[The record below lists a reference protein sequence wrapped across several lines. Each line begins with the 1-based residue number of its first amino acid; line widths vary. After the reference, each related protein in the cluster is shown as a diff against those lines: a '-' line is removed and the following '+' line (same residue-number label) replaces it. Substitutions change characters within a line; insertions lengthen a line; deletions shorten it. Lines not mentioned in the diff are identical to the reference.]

1 MQARLLTT
9 APEKAEADALI
20 LPIFEGQMV
29 LPSEAVALDKK
40 LKGAIAQLLKERE
53 FRGKFMELVPVN
65 NLTTLPSKWTVLIGV
80 GKPEHLDM
88 VRLRNALQ
96 AAGRILR
103 KRGHRRV
110 AVVLPK
116 AVAATAGAADVAR
129 AVTEG
134 IGLSNFDVGSLKT
147 RHEHA
152 LTHIDALSIIGL
164 DGDTAAS
171 AAMKDAIVLTEA
183 TNRIREWV
191 NAPANAFTPA
201 VFVDKVR
208 EAVKGTGLDLKVLEV
223 ADMRRLKMGAL
234 LAVARGSEEP
244 AKMIVLRYNASNAR
258 IAPKRGSRGAAGPGR
273 RGGPMLALVG
283 KGITFDSGGI
293 SIKPAQNMEMMK
305 SDMGGGAAVVGAML
319 AIAELK
325 PRIDVIG
332 VVPTT
337 ENMPSGKAIKPGD
350 VVTGSGGKTIEII
363 NTDAEGRLILSD
375 GITYAVKEGATH
387 IVDIA
392 TLTGSIMRTLGPLA
406 IGAFGNDPTLMDLVR
421 RAADL
426 AGERVWELPTWADY
440 DGLIDSEIADIK
452 NSTVPWAGATTA
464 ALFLR
469 EFVEGRPWVHLDI
482 AGSAWQ
488 AASELKTVPKG
499 PTGSGVRV
507 MAQLARLLAES

>member
-20 LPIFEGQMV
+20 LPIFEGQSK
-29 LPSEAVALDKK
+29 LPPEAVALDKR
-40 LKGAIAQLLKERE
+40 LKGAITQLLADRE
-53 FRGKFMELVPVN
+53 FRGKFMELVPVH
-65 NLTTLPSKWTVLIGV
+65 NLNTLPSKWTVLVGV
-80 GKPEHLDM
+80 GKPDDLDM

-96 AAGRILR
+96 AAGRVLR

-110 AVVLPK
+110 TVILPK
-116 AVAATAGAADVAR
+116 DVAARASASDAAR

-152 LTHIDALSIIGL
+152 VTQISALSIVGL
-164 DGDTAAS
+164 DGDKAAS
-171 AAMKDAIVLTEA
+171 AAVKDAVVLADA
-183 TNRIREWV
+183 TNRIRGWV
-191 NAPANAFTPA
+191 NAPANTFTPT
-201 VFVDKVR
+201 VFVEKVK
-208 EAVKGTGLDLKVLEV
+208 EAVKGTGLDLKVLELD
-223 ADMRRLKMGAL
+223 DMRRLKMGAL
-234 LAVARGSEEP
+234 LAVARGSDEP
-244 AKMIVLRYNASNAR
+244 AKMIVLRYT
-258 IAPKRGSRGAAGPGR
+258 GGR
-273 RGGPMLALVG
+273 KGGPVLALVG

-319 AIAELK
+319 AIAALEPK
-325 PRIDVIG
+325 INVIG

-337 ENMPSGKAIKPGD
+337 ENMPSGHAIKPGD

-392 TLTGSIMRTLGPLA
+392 TLTGSIMRTLGPVA
-406 IGAFGNDPTLMDLVR
+406 IGAFGNEPTLMDLVR

-440 DGLIDSEIADIK
+440 DGLIDSDIADIK

-488 AASELKTVPKG
+488 DTSELKTVPRG

>member
-9 APEKAEADALI
+9 APEKAEADAVI
-20 LPIFEGQMV
+20 LPIFEGQSK
-29 LPSEAVALDKK
+29 LPPEAVTLDKK
-40 LKGAIAQLLKERE
+40 LKGAITQLLADRE
-53 FRGKFMELVPVN
+53 FRGKFMELVPVH
-65 NLTTLPSKWTVLIGV
+65 NLNTLPSKWTVLAGV
-80 GKPEHLDM
+80 GKPEELDM

-96 AAGRILR
+96 AAGRVLR

-110 AVVLPK
+110 AVILPK
-116 AVAATAGAADVAR
+116 AVAARGSAGDVAR

-152 LTHIDALSIIGL
+152 VTQISALSIVGL
-164 DGDTAAS
+164 DGDKAA
-171 AAMKDAIVLTEA
+171 AAAVKDAIVLSDA

-191 NAPANAFTPA
+191 NAPANAFTPT
-201 VFVDKVR
+201 VFAEKVK
-208 EAVKGTGLDLKVLEV
+208 EAVKGTRLDLKVLEV
-223 ADMRRLKMGAL
+223 DDMRRLKMGAL
-234 LAVARGSEEP
+234 LAVARGSDEP
-244 AKMIVLRYNASNAR
+244 AKMIVLRYS
-258 IAPKRGSRGAAGPGR
+258 GGR
-273 RGGPMLALVG
+273 KGGPMLALVG

-319 AIAELK
+319 AIAELEPK
-325 PRIDVIG
+325 INVIG
-332 VVPTT
+332 IVPTT
-337 ENMPSGKAIKPGD
+337 ENMPSGHAIKPGD

-375 GITYAVKEGATH
+375 GLTYAVREGATH

-406 IGAFGNDPTLMDLVR
+406 IGAFGNNPPLMDLVR

-426 AGERVWELPTWADY
+426 AGERLWELPLWAEY
-440 DGLIDSEIADIK
+440 NGLMDSQIADLK
-452 NSTVPWAGATTA
+452 NASVPWAGATTA
-464 ALFLR
+464 AIFLR
-469 EFVEGRPWVHLDI
+469 EFVDGKPWVHLDI

-488 AASELKTVPKG
+488 DAPELKSVPSG

-507 MAQLARLLAES
+507 MAHLAELLAEH

>member
-20 LPIFEGQMV
+20 LPIFEGQSK
-29 LPSEAVALDKK
+29 LPPEAVSLDKK
-40 LKGAIAQLLKERE
+40 LKGAISQLLADRE
-53 FRGKFMELVPVN
+53 FRGKFMELVPVH
-65 NLTTLPSKWTVLIGV
+65 NLNTVPSKWTVLVGV
-80 GKPEHLDM
+80 GKSEQLDM

-96 AAGRILR
+96 AAGRVLR
-103 KRGHRRV
+103 KRGHRRI
-110 AVVLPK
+110 AVILPK
-116 AVAATAGAADVAR
+116 DVAARASAADMAR

-147 RHEHA
+147 RHEDAVTQISA
-152 LTHIDALSIIGL
+152 LNIVGL
-164 DGDTAAS
+164 DGDKAA
-171 AAMKDAIVLTEA
+171 AAAVKDAVVLADA

-191 NAPANAFTPA
+191 NAPANAFTPS
-201 VFVDKVR
+201 VFVEKVK

-223 ADMRRLKMGAL
+223 DDMRRLKMGAL
-234 LAVARGSEEP
+234 LAVARGSDEP
-244 AKMIVLRYNASNAR
+244 AKMIVIRYNASNAR
-258 IAPKRGSRGAAGPGR
+258 IALKRGSRGPAGPV
-273 RGGPMLALVG
+273 LALVG

-319 AIAELK
+319 AIAELEPK
-325 PRIDVIG
+325 INVIG
-332 VVPTT
+332 IVPTT
-337 ENMPSGKAIKPGD
+337 ENMPSGHAIKPGD

-406 IGAFGNDPTLMDLVR
+406 IGAFGNDPTLMDQMR

-426 AGERVWELPTWADY
+426 AGERLWELPLWADY
-440 DGLIDSEIADIK
+440 DGLMDSQIADLK
-452 NSTVPWAGATTA
+452 NSSVPWAGATTA
-464 ALFLR
+464 AIFLR
-469 EFVEGRPWVHLDI
+469 EFVDGRPWVHLDI

-488 AASELKTVPKG
+488 DAAELKTVPRG

-507 MAQLARLLAES
+507 MAHLAELLAER

>member
-1 MQARLLTT
+1 MQARLLNT

-20 LPIFEGQMV
+20 LPIFEGQPT
-29 LPSEAVALDKK
+29 LPPEAVALDKK
-40 LKGAIAQLLKERE
+40 LKGAISQLLADRE
-53 FRGKFMELVPVN
+53 FRGRFMELVPVH
-65 NLTTLPSKWTVLIGV
+65 NLGNAPSKWTVLVGL
-80 GKPEHLDM
+80 GKPAELDL

-96 AAGRILR
+96 AAGRVLR

-116 AVAATAGAADVAR
+116 AVAATAGAADMAR
-129 AVTEG
+129 AATEG
-134 IGLSNFDVGSLKT
+134 IGLSNFDTGSFKT
-147 RHEHA
+147 RHEQA
-152 LTHIDALSIIGL
+152 VTQIDTLSIIGL
-164 DGDTAAS
+164 GGEKS
-171 AAMKDAIVLTEA
+171 AAAAVKDGLVLAEA
-183 TNRIREWV
+183 TNRIRGWV
-191 NAPANAFTPA
+191 NAPANAFTPT
-201 VFVDKVR
+201 VFVEKVK
-208 EAVKGTGLDLKVLEV
+208 EAVKGTGLELKVLEV
-223 ADMRRLKMGAL
+223 DDMRRLKMGAL
-234 LAVARGSEEP
+234 LAVARGSDEP
-244 AKMIVLRYNASNAR
+244 AKMIVLRY
-258 IAPKRGSRGAAGPGR
+258 GGGR
-273 RGGPMLALVG
+273 KGGPTLGLVG

-325 PRIDVIG
+325 PKTNVIG
-332 VVPTT
+332 IVPTT

-375 GITYAVKEGATH
+375 GITYAVNEGATH

-392 TLTGSIMRTLGPLA
+392 TLTGSIARTLGPLA
-406 IGAFGNDPTLMDLVR
+406 IGAFGNNPPLMDLVR

-426 AGERVWELPTWADY
+426 AGERLWELPTWADY

-452 NSTVPWAGATTA
+452 NATVPWAGATTA

-488 AASELKTVPKG
+488 DASELKTVPKG

-507 MAQLARLLAES
+507 MAHLAQLLADH

>member
-1 MQARLLTT
+1 MQARLLNT

-20 LPIFEGQMV
+20 LPIFEGQSKV
-29 LPSEAVALDKK
+29 PPEAVALDEK
-40 LKGAIAQLLKERE
+40 LKGAITQLLADRE
-53 FRGKFMELVPVN
+53 FRGKFMELVPVH
-65 NLTTLPSKWTVLIGV
+65 NLGNAPSKWTILVGL
-80 GKPEHLDM
+80 GKPDELDL

-96 AAGRILR
+96 AAGRVLR

-116 AVAATAGAADVAR
+116 AVAANAGAADMAR
-129 AVTEG
+129 AATEG
-134 IGLSNFDVGSLKT
+134 IGLSNFDTGSLKT

-152 LTHIDALSIIGL
+152 VTQIDALSIIGL
-164 DGDTAAS
+164 DGEKS
-171 AAMKDAIVLTEA
+171 AAAAVKDGLVLADA
-183 TNRIREWV
+183 TNRIRGWV
-191 NAPANAFTPA
+191 NAPANAFTPT
-201 VFVDKVR
+201 VFVEKVK

-223 ADMRRLKMGAL
+223 DDMRRLKMGAL
-234 LAVARGSEEP
+234 LAVARGSDEP
-244 AKMIVLRYNASNAR
+244 AKMIVLRYS
-258 IAPKRGSRGAAGPGR
+258 AGR
-273 RGGPMLALVG
+273 KSGPTLALVG

-325 PRIDVIG
+325 PKINVIG
-332 VVPTT
+332 IVPTT

-375 GITYAVKEGATH
+375 GITYAVNEGATH

-392 TLTGSIMRTLGPLA
+392 TLTGSIARTLGPLA
-406 IGAFGNDPTLMDLVR
+406 IGAFGNNPPLMDLVR

-426 AGERVWELPTWADY
+426 AGERLWELPTWADY

-452 NSTVPWAGATTA
+452 NATVPWAGATTA

-469 EFVEGRPWVHLDI
+469 EFVDGRPWVHLDI

-488 AASELKTVPKG
+488 DASELKTVPKG

-507 MAQLARLLAES
+507 MAHLAQLLADR

>member
-1 MQARLLTT
+1 MQARLLNT

-20 LPIFEGQMV
+20 LPILEGQSRV
-29 LPSEAVALDKK
+29 PQEAVALDKK
-40 LKGAIAQLLKERE
+40 LKGAIGQLLKDGE
-53 FRGKFMELVPVN
+53 FNGKFMELVPLH
-65 NLTTLPSKWTVLIGV
+65 NLDNLPTKWTVLVGV
-80 GKPEHLDM
+80 GKPEQLDM

-96 AAGRILR
+96 AAGRVLR

-110 AVVLPK
+110 AIVLSK
-116 AVAATAGAADVAR
+116 QVAARAGAADLAR

-134 IGLSNFDVGSLKT
+134 IGLGNFDAASLKT
-147 RHEHA
+147 RRDHA
-152 LTHIDALSIIGL
+152 TTTIEALSIVGL
-164 DGDTAAS
+164 DGEKAAPG
-171 AAMKDAIVLTEA
+171 AVKDALALTEA
-183 TNRIREWV
+183 TNRIRDWV
-191 NAPANAFTPA
+191 NAPANAFTPS
-201 VFVDKVR
+201 VFVDKAK
-208 EAVKGTGLDLKVLEV
+208 EAAKGTGLDLTVLDLE
-223 ADMRRLKMGAL
+223 DMRRLKMGAL
-234 LAVARGSEEP
+234 LAVARGSDEP
-244 AKMIVLRYNASNAR
+244 AKMIVLRYGGGT
-258 IAPKRGSRGAAGPGR
+258 KKGPL
-273 RGGPMLALVG
+273 LALVG

-325 PRIDVIG
+325 PKINVIG
-332 VVPTT
+332 IVPTT

-375 GITYAVKEGATH
+375 GITYAVNAGATH

-392 TLTGSIMRTLGPLA
+392 TLTGSIMRSLGPVA
-406 IGAFGNDPTLMDLVR
+406 MGAFGNDPALMNQVR

-452 NSTVPWAGATTA
+452 NSTVAWAGATTA

-469 EFVEGRPWVHLDI
+469 EFVDGRPWVHLDI

-488 AASELKTVPKG
+488 DASELRTVPKG
-499 PTGSGVRV
+499 PTGSGVRL
-507 MAQLARLLAES
+507 MAHLAELLADQ

>member
-20 LPIFEGQMV
+20 LPIFEGQPK
-29 LPSEAVALDKK
+29 LPPEAVTLDKK
-40 LKGAIAQLLKERE
+40 LKGAITQLLADRE
-53 FRGKFMELVPVN
+53 FRGKFMELVPIH
-65 NLTTLPSKWTVLIGV
+65 NLNTLPSKWTVLAGV
-80 GKPEHLDM
+80 GKPEELDM

-96 AAGRILR
+96 AAGRVLR

-110 AVVLPK
+110 AVILPK
-116 AVAATAGAADVAR
+116 AVAARGSASDVAR

-152 LTHIDALSIIGL
+152 VTQINALSIVGL
-164 DGDTAAS
+164 DGDKAA
-171 AAMKDAIVLTEA
+171 AAAVKDAIVLSDA

-191 NAPANAFTPA
+191 NAPANAFTPT
-201 VFVDKVR
+201 VFAEKVK
-208 EAVKGTGLDLKVLEV
+208 EAVKGTRLDLKVLEV
-223 ADMRRLKMGAL
+223 DDMRRLKMGAL
-234 LAVARGSEEP
+234 LAVARGSDEP
-244 AKMIVLRYNASNAR
+244 AKMIVLRYS
-258 IAPKRGSRGAAGPGR
+258 GGR
-273 RGGPMLALVG
+273 KGGPMLALVG

-319 AIAELK
+319 AIAELEPK
-325 PRIDVIG
+325 INVIG
-332 VVPTT
+332 IVPTT
-337 ENMPSGKAIKPGD
+337 ENMPSGHAIKPGD

-375 GITYAVKEGATH
+375 GLTYAVREGATH

-406 IGAFGNDPTLMDLVR
+406 IGAFGNNPTLMDLVR

-426 AGERVWELPTWADY
+426 AGERLWELPLWAEY
-440 DGLIDSEIADIK
+440 NGLMDSQIADLK
-452 NSTVPWAGATTA
+452 NASVPWAGATTA
-464 ALFLR
+464 AIFLR
-469 EFVEGRPWVHLDI
+469 EFVDGKPWVHLDI

-488 AASELKTVPKG
+488 DAPELKSVPSG

-507 MAQLARLLAES
+507 MAHLAELLAEH

>member
-9 APEKAEADALI
+9 TPEKAEADALI
-20 LPIFEGQMV
+20 LPLFEGQAK
-29 LPSEAVALDKK
+29 LPPEAIALDKK
-40 LKGAIAQLLKERE
+40 LKGAITQLLADRE
-53 FRGKFMELVPVN
+53 FRGKFMELVPVH
-65 NLTTLPSKWTVLIGV
+65 NLTTLPSKWTVLVGV
-80 GKPEHLDM
+80 GKSQDLDM

-96 AAGRILR
+96 AAGRVLR
-103 KRGHRRV
+103 KRGHRRITV
-110 AVVLPK
+110 ILPK
-116 AVAATAGAADVAR
+116 DVAARGSNADVAR

-134 IGLSNFDVGSLKT
+134 IGLSNFDIGSLKT

-152 LTHIDALSIIGL
+152 VTQISALSIVGL
-164 DGDTAAS
+164 DGDKAAS
-171 AAMKDAIVLTEA
+171 AAVKDAVVLADA

-191 NAPANAFTPA
+191 NAPANAFTPT
-201 VFVDKVR
+201 VFVEKVK

-223 ADMRRLKMGAL
+223 DDMRRLKMGAL
-234 LAVARGSEEP
+234 LAVARGSDEP
-244 AKMIVLRYNASNAR
+244 AKMIVLRYT
-258 IAPKRGSRGAAGPGR
+258 GGR
-273 RGGPMLALVG
+273 KGGPMLALVG

-293 SIKPAQNMEMMK
+293 SIKPAQHMEMMK

-319 AIAELK
+319 AIAELEPK
-325 PRIDVIG
+325 INVIG

-337 ENMPSGKAIKPGD
+337 ENMPSGHAIKPGD

-375 GITYAVKEGATH
+375 GLTYAVKEGATH

-406 IGAFGNDPTLMDLVR
+406 IGAFGNDPKLMDLVR
-421 RAADL
+421 RASDL
-426 AGERVWELPTWADY
+426 AGERLWELPTWADY

-488 AASELKTVPKG
+488 DASELKTVPKG

-507 MAQLARLLAES
+507 MAQLARLLGES

>member
-1 MQARLLTT
+1 MQARLLST
-9 APEKAEADALI
+9 AVEKAEADAVI
-20 LPIFEGQMV
+20 VPIFEGQTTV
-29 LPSEAVALDKK
+29 PTEAQALDKK
-40 LKGAIAQLLKERE
+40 LKGAIAQLLKDRE
-53 FRGKFMELVPVN
+53 FRGKFMELVPVH
-65 NLTTLPSKWTVLIGV
+65 NLNSVASKWTVLVGI
-80 GKPEHLDM
+80 GKPEQLDM
-88 VRLRNALQ
+88 VRLRNVLQ
-96 AAGRILR
+96 AAGRVLR
-103 KRGHRRV
+103 KRGHQRV
-110 AVVLPK
+110 AIVLPK
-116 AVAATAGAADVAR
+116 AVVAR
-129 AVTEG
+129 ASAADLARAATEG

-152 LTHIDALSIIGL
+152 VTHIESLSIIGL
-164 DGDTAAS
+164 DGDRS
-171 AAMKDAIVLTEA
+171 ATQALKDGVALSDA
-183 TNRIREWV
+183 TNRIRDWV
-191 NAPANAFTPA
+191 NAPANAFTPS
-201 VFVDKVR
+201 VFADKVK
-208 EAVKGTGLDLKVLEV
+208 ESVKGTGLDLKVLDV
-223 ADMRRLKMGAL
+223 DDMRRLKMGAL
-234 LAVARGSEEP
+234 LAVARGSDEP
-244 AKMIVLRYNASNAR
+244 AKMIVLRYAGGR
-258 IAPKRGSRGAAGPGR
+258 KTGA
-273 RGGPMLALVG
+273 MLALVG

-325 PRIDVIG
+325 PKINVIG
-332 VVPTT
+332 IVPTT

-406 IGAFGNDPTLMDLVR
+406 IGAFGNDPKLMDLVR

-452 NSTVPWAGATTA
+452 NSTLPWAGATTA

-469 EFVEGRPWVHLDI
+469 EFVDGRPWVHLDI

-488 AASELKTVPKG
+488 DASELKSVPKG
-499 PTGSGVRV
+499 PTGSGVRL
-507 MAQLARLLAES
+507 MAHLAELLADQ

>member
-20 LPIFEGQMV
+20 LPIFEGQSK
-29 LPSEAVALDKK
+29 LPPEAVALDKK
-40 LKGAIAQLLKERE
+40 LKGAISQLLTDRE
-53 FRGKFMELVPVN
+53 FRGKFMEMVPVH
-65 NLTTLPSKWTVLIGV
+65 NLNTLPSKWTVLVGV
-80 GKPEHLDM
+80 GKPEELDM

-96 AAGRILR
+96 AAGRVLR

-110 AVVLPK
+110 TVVLAK
-116 AVAATAGAADVAR
+116 EVAARAGAADVAR

-147 RHEHA
+147 HHEHA
-152 LTHIDALSIIGL
+152 VTQISALNIVGL
-164 DGDTAAS
+164 DGDKAAS
-171 AAMKDAIVLTEA
+171 AAVKDAVVLADA

-191 NAPANAFTPA
+191 NAPANAFTPT
-201 VFVDKVR
+201 VFVEKVK

-223 ADMRRLKMGAL
+223 DDMRRLKMGAL
-234 LAVARGSEEP
+234 LAVARGSDEP
-244 AKMIVLRYNASNAR
+244 AKMIVLRYS
-258 IAPKRGSRGAAGPGR
+258 GGR
-273 RGGPMLALVG
+273 KGGPMLALVG

-319 AIAELK
+319 AIAELEPK
-325 PRIDVIG
+325 INVIG

-337 ENMPSGKAIKPGD
+337 ENMPSGHAIKPGD

-406 IGAFGNDPTLMDLVR
+406 IGAFGNDPALMDQVR

-488 AASELKTVPKG
+488 DASELKTVPRG

>member
-20 LPIFEGQMV
+20 LPIFEGQSN
-29 LPSEAVALDKK
+29 LPPEAVALDKK
-40 LKGAIAQLLKERE
+40 LKGAITQLLTDRE
-53 FRGKFMELVPVN
+53 FRGRFMELVPVH
-65 NLTTLPSKWTVLIGV
+65 NLGNAPSKWTVLIGL
-80 GKPEHLDM
+80 GKPAELDL
-88 VRLRNALQ
+88 VRLRNVLQ
-96 AAGRILR
+96 ATGRVLR

-110 AVVLPK
+110 AVILPK
-116 AVAATAGAADVAR
+116 AVADTAGGADMAR
-129 AVTEG
+129 AATEG
-134 IGLSNFDVGSLKT
+134 IGLSNFDAGSLKT
-147 RHEHA
+147 RHEQA
-152 LTHIDALSIIGL
+152 VTQIDALSIIGL
-164 DGDTAAS
+164 DGDKSATAAV
-171 AAMKDAIVLTEA
+171 KDGLVLAEA
-183 TNRIREWV
+183 TNRIRGWV
-191 NAPANAFTPA
+191 NAPANAFTPT
-201 VFVDKVR
+201 VFVEKVK

-223 ADMRRLKMGAL
+223 DDMRRLKMGAL
-234 LAVARGSEEP
+234 LAVARGSDEP
-244 AKMIVLRYNASNAR
+244 AKMIVLRYS
-258 IAPKRGSRGAAGPGR
+258 AGR
-273 RGGPMLALVG
+273 KGGPMLALVG

-325 PRIDVIG
+325 PKINVIG
-332 VVPTT
+332 IVPTT

-375 GITYAVKEGATH
+375 GITYAVNEGATH

-392 TLTGSIMRTLGPLA
+392 TLTGSIARTLGPLA
-406 IGAFGNDPTLMDLVR
+406 IGAFGNNPPLMDLVR

-426 AGERVWELPTWADY
+426 AGERLWELPTWADY

-469 EFVEGRPWVHLDI
+469 EFVDGRPWVHLDI

-488 AASELKTVPKG
+488 DASELKTVPKG

-507 MAQLARLLAES
+507 MAHLAQLLADR

>member
-20 LPIFEGQMV
+20 LPIFEGQAKV
-29 LPSEAVALDKK
+29 PSEAVALDKK
-40 LKGAIAQLLKERE
+40 LKGAIAQLLADRE
-53 FRGKFMELVPVN
+53 FRGKFMELVPVH
-65 NLTTLPSKWTVLIGV
+65 NLGTVPSKWTVLVGV
-80 GKPEHLDM
+80 GKSENLDM

-96 AAGRILR
+96 AAGRVLR
-103 KRGHRRV
+103 KRGHRRITV
-110 AVVLPK
+110 ILPK
-116 AVAATAGAADVAR
+116 DVAAKASAPDVAR

-152 LTHIDALSIIGL
+152 VTQLSTLSIVGL
-164 DGDTAAS
+164 DGDKAAS
-171 AAMKDAIVLTEA
+171 AAVKDGLVLADA

-191 NAPANAFTPA
+191 NAPANTFTPT
-201 VFVDKVR
+201 VFVEKVK

-223 ADMRRLKMGAL
+223 DDMRRLKMGAL
-234 LAVARGSEEP
+234 LAVARGSDEP
-244 AKMIVLRYNASNAR
+244 AKMIVLRYTN
-258 IAPKRGSRGAAGPGR
+258 GR
-273 RGGPMLALVG
+273 KGGPVLALVG

-319 AIAELK
+319 AIAELEPK
-325 PRIDVIG
+325 IDVIG
-332 VVPTT
+332 IVPTT
-337 ENMPSGKAIKPGD
+337 ENMPSGHAIKPGD

-375 GITYAVKEGATH
+375 GLTYAIKEGATH

-392 TLTGSIMRTLGPLA
+392 TLTGSIARTLGPLG
-406 IGAFGNDPTLMDLVR
+406 IGAFGNDPKLMDLVR
-421 RAADL
+421 HAADL
-426 AGERVWELPTWADY
+426 AGERLWELPLWAEY
-440 DGLIDSEIADIK
+440 NGLMDSQIADLK
-452 NSTVPWAGATTA
+452 NSSVPWAGATTA
-464 ALFLR
+464 AIFLR
-469 EFVEGRPWVHLDI
+469 EFVEGKPWVHLDI

-488 AASELKTVPKG
+488 DAPELKGVPLG

-507 MAQLARLLAES
+507 MAHLAELLAER

>member
-20 LPIFEGQMV
+20 LPIFQGQSK
-29 LPSEAVALDKK
+29 LPPEAAALDKK
-40 LKGAIAQLLKERE
+40 LKGAITQLIADRE
-53 FRGKFMELVPVN
+53 FRGKFMELVPIH
-65 NLTTLPSKWTVLIGV
+65 NLNTLPSKWTVLVGV
-80 GKPEHLDM
+80 GKSDELDM

-96 AAGRILR
+96 AAGRVLR

-110 AVVLPK
+110 TVILPK
-116 AVAATAGAADVAR
+116 DVAARASAADVAR

-147 RHEHA
+147 RHEQA
-152 LTHIDALSIIGL
+152 VTQINTLSIVGL
-164 DGDTAAS
+164 DGDKSAS
-171 AAMKDAIVLTEA
+171 AAVKDAIVLSDA

-191 NAPANAFTPA
+191 NAPANTFTPT
-201 VFVDKVR
+201 VFVERVK

-223 ADMRRLKMGAL
+223 DDMRRLKMGAL
-234 LAVARGSEEP
+234 LAVARGSDEP
-244 AKMIVLRYNASNAR
+244 AKMMVLRYT
-258 IAPKRGSRGAAGPGR
+258 GGR
-273 RGGPMLALVG
+273 KGGPMLALVG

-319 AIAELK
+319 AIAALEPK
-325 PRIDVIG
+325 INVIG

-337 ENMPSGKAIKPGD
+337 ENMPSGHAIKPGD

-375 GITYAVKEGATH
+375 GLTYAVKEGATH

-406 IGAFGNDPTLMDLVR
+406 IGAFGNDPKLMDLVR

-469 EFVEGRPWVHLDI
+469 EFVDGRPWVHLDI

-488 AASELKTVPKG
+488 DASELKTVPRG

-507 MAQLARLLAES
+507 MAHLAELLAER

>member
-9 APEKAEADALI
+9 TPEKAEADALI
-20 LPIFEGQMV
+20 LPLFEGQAK
-29 LPSEAVALDKK
+29 LPPEAIALDKK
-40 LKGAIAQLLKERE
+40 LKGAITQLLADRE
-53 FRGKFMELVPVN
+53 FRGKFMELVPVH
-65 NLTTLPSKWTVLIGV
+65 NLTTLPSKWTVLVGV
-80 GKPEHLDM
+80 GKSQDLDM

-96 AAGRILR
+96 AAGRVLR
-103 KRGHRRV
+103 KRGHRRITV
-110 AVVLPK
+110 ILPK
-116 AVAATAGAADVAR
+116 DVAARGSNADVAR

-134 IGLSNFDVGSLKT
+134 IGLSNFDIGSLKT

-152 LTHIDALSIIGL
+152 VTQISALSIVGL
-164 DGDTAAS
+164 DGDKAAS
-171 AAMKDAIVLTEA
+171 AAVKDAVVLADA

-191 NAPANAFTPA
+191 NAPANAFTPT
-201 VFVDKVR
+201 VFVEKVK

-223 ADMRRLKMGAL
+223 DDMRRLKMGAL
-234 LAVARGSEEP
+234 LAVARGSDEP
-244 AKMIVLRYNASNAR
+244 AKMIVLRYT
-258 IAPKRGSRGAAGPGR
+258 GGR
-273 RGGPMLALVG
+273 KGGPMLALVG

-293 SIKPAQNMEMMK
+293 SIKPAQHMEMMK

-325 PRIDVIG
+325 PKINVIG

-337 ENMPSGKAIKPGD
+337 ENMPSGHAIKPGD

-375 GITYAVKEGATH
+375 GLTYAVKEGATH

-406 IGAFGNDPTLMDLVR
+406 IGAFGNDPKLMDLVR
-421 RAADL
+421 RASDL
-426 AGERVWELPTWADY
+426 AGERLWELPTWADY

-488 AASELKTVPKG
+488 DASELKTVPKG

-507 MAQLARLLAES
+507 MAQLARLLGES

>member
-1 MQARLLTT
+1 MQARLLNT

-20 LPIFEGQMV
+20 LPIFEGQPKV
-29 LPSEAVALDKK
+29 PPEAVALDKK
-40 LKGAIAQLLKERE
+40 LKGAIAQLLKDGE
-53 FRGKFMELVPVN
+53 FRGKFMELVPVH
-65 NLTTLPSKWTVLIGV
+65 NLGNAPSKWTVLVGL
-80 GKPEHLDM
+80 GKPEELDP

-96 AAGRILR
+96 AAGRVLR

-110 AVVLPK
+110 AVILPK
-116 AVAATAGAADVAR
+116 AVATNAGAADMAR

-134 IGLSNFDVGSLKT
+134 IGLSNFDTGSMKT
-147 RHEHA
+147 RNESA
-152 LTHIDALSIIGL
+152 VTQIDALSIIGL
-164 DGDTAAS
+164 DGEKTAA
-171 AAMKDAIVLTEA
+171 AAVTDGLVLAEA
-183 TNRIREWV
+183 TNRIRGWV
-191 NAPANAFTPA
+191 NAPANAFTPT
-201 VFVDKVR
+201 VFVEKVK
-208 EAVKGTGLDLKVLEV
+208 EAVKGTGLDLKVLELD
-223 ADMRRLKMGAL
+223 DMRRLKMGAL
-234 LAVARGSEEP
+234 LAVARGSDEP
-244 AKMIVLRYNASNAR
+244 AKMIVIRY
-258 IAPKRGSRGAAGPGR
+258 GGGR
-273 RGGPMLALVG
+273 KGGPMLALVG
-283 KGITFDSGGI
+283 KGVTFDSGGI

-325 PRIDVIG
+325 PKINVIG
-332 VVPTT
+332 IVPTT

-375 GITYAVKEGATH
+375 GITYAVNEGATH

-392 TLTGSIMRTLGPLA
+392 TLTGSIARTLGPLA
-406 IGAFGNDPTLMDLVR
+406 IGAFGNDRALMDLVR
-421 RAADL
+421 RAGDL
-426 AGERVWELPTWADY
+426 AGERLWELPTWADY

-469 EFVEGRPWVHLDI
+469 EFVDGRPWVHLDI

-488 AASELKTVPKG
+488 NASELKTVPKG

-507 MAQLARLLAES
+507 MAHLAQLLADQ

>member
-20 LPIFEGQMV
+20 LPIFEGQSK
-29 LPSEAVALDKK
+29 LPPEAVSLDKK
-40 LKGAIAQLLKERE
+40 LKGAITQLLADRE
-53 FRGKFMELVPVN
+53 FRGKFMELVPVH
-65 NLTTLPSKWTVLIGV
+65 NLSMLPSKWTVLVGV
-80 GKPEHLDM
+80 GKSEQLDM

-96 AAGRILR
+96 AAGRVLR
-103 KRGHRRV
+103 KRGHRQI
-110 AVVLPK
+110 AVILPK
-116 AVAATAGAADVAR
+116 DVAARASAADVAR

-147 RHEHA
+147 RHDHA
-152 LTHIDALSIIGL
+152 VTQISALNIVGL
-164 DGDTAAS
+164 DGDKAA
-171 AAMKDAIVLTEA
+171 AAAVKEAIVLADA

-191 NAPANAFTPA
+191 NAPANAFTPT
-201 VFVDKVR
+201 VFVEKVK

-223 ADMRRLKMGAL
+223 DDMRRLKMGAL
-234 LAVARGSEEP
+234 LAVARGSDEP
-244 AKMIVLRYNASNAR
+244 AKMIVLRYS
-258 IAPKRGSRGAAGPGR
+258 GGR
-273 RGGPMLALVG
+273 KGGPMLALVG

-325 PRIDVIG
+325 PKINVIG
-332 VVPTT
+332 IVPTT
-337 ENMPSGKAIKPGD
+337 ENMPSGHAIKPGD

-392 TLTGSIMRTLGPLA
+392 TLTGSIGRTLGPLA
-406 IGAFGNDPTLMDLVR
+406 IGAFSNDPTLMDQVR
-421 RAADL
+421 RAADM
-426 AGERVWELPTWADY
+426 AGERLWELPLWADY
-440 DGLIDSEIADIK
+440 DGLMDSQIADLK
-452 NSTVPWAGATTA
+452 NSSVPWAGATTA
-464 ALFLR
+464 AIFLR
-469 EFVEGRPWVHLDI
+469 EFVDGKPWVHLDI

-488 AASELKTVPKG
+488 NAPELKTVPPG

-507 MAQLARLLAES
+507 MAHLAELLAER

>member
-9 APEKAEADALI
+9 TPEKAEADAI
-20 LPIFEGQMV
+20 VLPIVEGQSTV
-29 LPSEAVALDKK
+29 PPEAQALDKK
-40 LKGAIAQLLKERE
+40 LKGAITQLLKDRE
-53 FRGKFMELVPVN
+53 FRGKFMELMPVH
-65 NLTTLPSKWTVLIGV
+65 NLNSLPSKWTVLVGV
-80 GKPEHLDM
+80 GKLEHLDM

-96 AAGRILR
+96 AAGRTLR
-103 KRGHRRV
+103 KRGHRRI
-110 AVVLPK
+110 AIVLPRP
-116 AVAATAGAADVAR
+116 VAARASAADVAR
-129 AVTEG
+129 ATTEG
-134 IGLSNFDVGSLKT
+134 IGLSNFDIGSLKT

-152 LTHIDALSIIGL
+152 VTPIESLNIIGL
-164 DGDTAAS
+164 DGDKAAS
-171 AAMKDAIVLTEA
+171 AAVKDAIALTDA

-191 NAPANAFTPA
+191 NAPANTFTPT
-201 VFVDKVR
+201 VFVDKVK
-208 EAVKGTGLDLKVLEV
+208 EAAKGTGLDLKVLEL

-234 LAVARGSEEP
+234 LAVARGSDEP
-244 AKMIVLRYNASNAR
+244 AKMIVLRYT
-258 IAPKRGSRGAAGPGR
+258 GGR
-273 RGGPMLALVG
+273 KGGPLLALVG

-325 PRIDVIG
+325 PKINVIG

-375 GITYAVKEGATH
+375 GITYAVNEGATH

-392 TLTGSIMRTLGPLA
+392 TLTGSIARTLGPLA
-406 IGAFGNDPTLMDLVR
+406 IGAFGNDPKLMDLVR
-421 RAADL
+421 RAAEL

-488 AASELKTVPKG
+488 DASELKTVPKG

>member
-20 LPIFEGQMV
+20 LPIFEGQST
-29 LPSEAVALDKK
+29 LPPEAAALDRK
-40 LKGAIAQLLKERE
+40 LKGAITQLLADRE
-53 FRGKFMELVPVN
+53 FRGKFMELVPVH
-65 NLTTLPSKWTVLIGV
+65 NLNTLPSKWTVLVGV
-80 GKPEHLDM
+80 GKAQELDM
-88 VRLRNALQ
+88 VRLRNVLQ
-96 AAGRILR
+96 SAGRVLR

-110 AVVLPK
+110 TVLLPK
-116 AVAATAGAADVAR
+116 DVAARAGAADVAR

-147 RHEHA
+147 RHEQA
-152 LTHIDALSIIGL
+152 VTQISTLSIVGL
-164 DGDTAAS
+164 DGDKAAS
-171 AAMKDAIVLTEA
+171 AAVKDAVVLADA

-191 NAPANAFTPA
+191 NAPANAFTPT
-201 VFVDKVR
+201 VFVDKVK
-208 EAVKGTGLDLKVLEV
+208 EAAKGTGLDLKVLEV
-223 ADMRRLKMGAL
+223 DDMRRLKMGAL
-234 LAVARGSEEP
+234 LAVARGSDEP
-244 AKMIVLRYNASNAR
+244 AKMIVLRYS
-258 IAPKRGSRGAAGPGR
+258 GGR
-273 RGGPMLALVG
+273 KGGPMLALVG

-319 AIAELK
+319 AIAELEPK
-325 PRIDVIG
+325 INVIG
-332 VVPTT
+332 IVPTT

-387 IVDIA
+387 IIDIA
-392 TLTGSIMRTLGPLA
+392 TLTGSIVRTLGPLA
-406 IGAFGNDPTLMDLVR
+406 IGAFGNDPPLMDRVR

-426 AGERVWELPTWADY
+426 AGERIWELPTWADY

-488 AASELKTVPKG
+488 DASELKTVPRG